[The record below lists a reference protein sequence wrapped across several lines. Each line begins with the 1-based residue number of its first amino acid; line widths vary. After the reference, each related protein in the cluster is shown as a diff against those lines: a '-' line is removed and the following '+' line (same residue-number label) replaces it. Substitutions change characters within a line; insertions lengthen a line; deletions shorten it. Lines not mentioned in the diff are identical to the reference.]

1 MERMKTIISEMS
13 HLLSQIT
20 NEHKDYDGC
29 VKKLKQI
36 EDNVF
41 YYYYYYKYHSS
52 FSNSFSNF
60 FSFLSSSSSYYY
72 LYVYSIKDY
81 VM

>member
-52 FSNSFSNF
+52 FLIL
-60 FSFLSSSSSYYY
+60 FLFYHHHHLIIIYMCI
-72 LYVYSIKDY
+72 V
-81 VM
+81 

>member
-41 YYYYYYKYHSS
+41 YYYYYFKYSSS
-52 FSNSFSNF
+52 FSSF
-60 FSFLSSSSSYYY
+60 FSSYYYYY